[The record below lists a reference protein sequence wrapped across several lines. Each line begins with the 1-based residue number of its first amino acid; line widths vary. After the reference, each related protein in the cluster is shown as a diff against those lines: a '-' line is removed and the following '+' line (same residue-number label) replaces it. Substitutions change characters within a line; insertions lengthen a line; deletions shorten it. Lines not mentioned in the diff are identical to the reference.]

1 MGFGVKKFFKKLS
14 LGTKVARYSDKIV
27 DELKDDELI
36 VEAVT
41 KIQLF
46 GFEVGEAETELRIRV
61 ADLLPEDGEVQDGHP
76 E

>member
-1 MGFGVKKFFKKLS
+1 MFGIGKFFKKLS
-14 LGTKVARYSDKIV
+14 LGHKVARYSDKIV

-36 VEAVT
+36 IEAVT

-61 ADLLPEDGEVQDGHP
+61 ADLLPEDGDIVVEVV